1 MNNIYINFSK
11 VIVVTAVGSY
21 FAKKYYNRNNKLINN
36 YLINFQYSLI
46 YNFSKLQIIFKNIK
60 KYIIEKT
67 ITNTNNN
74 NNNKWIELIKNY
86 ETKSKII
93 FNSIINN
100 YYYDFN
106 KLEIDFIILNDNVDE
121 IVNKLIFFKNPD
133 ILCYN
138 KCNYRFLNIDMIFE
152 DKNVYT
158 IKLHSENENYYI
170 ENNIINKIS
179 LCYLLKKQHGV
190 YKDFHSVKYTL
201 DIYDHEVKNIIL
213 NETKLIFLNRDNY
226 EIQHFVYPFKSPPP
240 DNYYLIEEK
249 EKKEEEEEEENE
261 ENEEKEEEEENEEN
275 EEKEEEEENEEK
287 EEEEEEEENEEKEE
301 KEEEEENEEKEE
313 NVEKEE
319 NDEEENE
326 EKEVNAEKEEEEVN
340 DEKNKEEEEFYYE
353 IEEYG
358 ENVETEYDENNKTEY
373 YDKPYINY
381 EEEVKQYY
389 IFNLNLNNLLNYK
402 KTI

>member
-67 ITNTNNN
+67 ITNTNN

-158 IKLHSENENYYI
+158 IKLHSDNENYYI

-249 EKKEEEEEEENE
+249 EKEEEEEN
-261 ENEEKEEEEENEEN
+261 
-275 EEKEEEEENEEK
+275 

-301 KEEEEENEEKEE
+301 NEENEEKEE
-313 NVEKEE
+313 EKEE
-319 NDEEENE
+319 EEENQ
-326 EKEVNAEKEEEEVN
+326 EKEVNAEKEDEEVN

-353 IEEYG
+353 MEEYG

>member
-1 MNNIYINFSK
+1 
-11 VIVVTAVGSY
+11 
-21 FAKKYYNRNNKLINN
+21 
-36 YLINFQYSLI
+36 
-46 YNFSKLQIIFKNIK
+46 
-60 KYIIEKT
+60 
-67 ITNTNNN
+67 
-74 NNNKWIELIKNY
+74 
-86 ETKSKII
+86 
-93 FNSIINN
+93 
-100 YYYDFN
+100 
-106 KLEIDFIILNDNVDE
+106 LNDNVDE

-249 EKKEEEEEEENE
+249 EKKEEEEEEE
-261 ENEEKEEEEENEEN
+261 EEENEEN
-275 EEKEEEEENEEK
+275 EEKEEEEE
-287 EEEEEEEENEEKEE
+287 
-301 KEEEEENEEKEE
+301 
-313 NVEKEE
+313 
-319 NDEEENE
+319 EEENE